1 MTPFEM
7 VREFLQA
14 NGKVAPDEPV
24 RMQDALAMLWQRL
37 DEEETREYYTAL
49 AIEPMSGVAKELAD
63 RIYILLGHAVTM
75 GLTNFDAIFA
85 EVHRSNMSK
94 LGADGRPVL
103 RADGKILKGP
113 AYRPPDIAPL
123 VIPRGI

>member
-1 MTPFEM
+1 
-7 VREFLQA
+7 
-14 NGKVAPDEPV
+14 
-24 RMQDALAMLWQRL
+24 MQDALAMLWQRL